1 MEVVNETGRRASVT
15 LISVLMLTRQ
25 RGRVVSAPGL
35 IFRDPSSSPALTTR
49 GIRYGY
55 MINCLLPVEFISVVC
70 FIGLFKLSSVLNM
83 SCPDD
88 VLDKG
93 LGRNSEIFN
102 FNRQHE

>member
-1 MEVVNETGRRASVT
+1 M
-15 LISVLMLTRQ
+15 
-25 RGRVVSAPGL
+25 VSAPGL

-83 SCPDD
+83 SCLDD
-88 VLDKG
+88 VLDKLKALDVIRKFSISSVNTNKG
-93 LGRNSEIFN
+93 GKILLEEKNLYLKIC
-102 FNRQHE
+102 